1 MSSRPFESP
10 PPYRPD
16 EFKPSHYAPSND
28 MYGGEM
34 HGRPMLSH
42 TAYSFYPE
50 DEILHFYKWTSP
62 PGVIRI
68 LSMLIIVLCIAIF
81 ACVASTLGWDR
92 GYGSNIL
99 GGGIGYPY
107 PGSGF
112 GSFGNGYGYGYGYGY
127 GTGYTDPRAAK
138 GFLLSMAA
146 FCFIAALVIF
156 VTSVIRSE
164 ISRTRRYYLTV
175 IIVSAILGFMVFIA
189 TIVYIMG
196 VNPTAQASGSMY
208 GSQIIAICNQ
218 FYSPTTS
225 GMYVDQY
232 LYHYCVVDPQEAIAI
247 VLGFMV
253 IVAFALIIFFAV
265 KTRRKMDQY
274 DKSNILWD
282 KEPVYDEQP
291 PNVEEWVKNV
301 SAGTQDMPPPP
312 SDYVDRVYSPVAYSS
327 NGKVND
333 KRLYPESSYKSTPV
347 PEVVQ
352 ELPVTSPVDDF
363 RQPHYSS
370 DGNFET
376 PSKRAPTKRRA
387 GKSKRPEQDHYE
399 TDYTTGGES
408 CDELEE
414 DWIREYPPITSD
426 QQRQVYKRSF
436 DTGLQ
441 EYKRL
446 QAELDEINR
455 ELSRLDKELD
465 DYREESEEY
474 MAAADEYNRLKQVKG
489 SANYK
494 NKRNYCKQL
503 KSKLSHI
510 KRMVGD
516 YDRGKTESKFQ
527 IV

>member
-1 MSSRPFESP
+1 MYGSQTAASAASRNLSP
-10 PPYRPD
+10 RPAD
-16 EFKPSHYAPSND
+16 SAPLGMGKPNHYAPSND
-28 MYGGEM
+28 IYGGETPI
-34 HGRPMLSH
+34 RPMLSQP
-42 TAYSFYPE
+42 AYSFYPE

-68 LSMLIIVLCIAIF
+68 LSMLVIVMCIAIF
-81 ACVASTLGWDR
+81 ACVASTLAWDR
-92 GYGSNIL
+92 GYGTLI
-99 GGGIGYPY
+99 GGGMG
-107 PGSGF
+107 
-112 GSFGNGYGYGYGYGY
+112 
-127 GTGYTDPRAAK
+127 GYTDPRAAK
-138 GFLLSMAA
+138 GFFLAMAA

-175 IIVSAILGFMVFIA
+175 IIMSAILGVMVFIA

-196 VNPTAQASGSMY
+196 VNPTAQASGSLY
-208 GSQIIAICNQ
+208 SSQIYALCNQ
-218 FYSPTTS
+218 FYTTAVT
-225 GMYVDQY
+225 GLYVDQY

-253 IVAFALIIFFAV
+253 IVAFALMIFFAV
-265 KTRRKMDQY
+265 KTRSKMYHY

-282 KEPVYDEQP
+282 KERIYDEQP

-301 SAGTQDMPPPP
+301 SAGTQDMPPPL
-312 SDYVDRVYSPVAYSS
+312 SDYAERVDSPMAYSS
-327 NGKVND
+327 NGKVNE
-333 KRLYPESSYKSTPV
+333 KRPYPESSYKSTPV

-352 ELPVTSPVDDF
+352 ELPLMSPVEDL

-370 DGNFET
+370 SGNLEAS
-376 PSKRAPTKRRA
+376 SKRAPAKGRA
-387 GKSKRPEQDHYE
+387 GKSRRSEQDHYE

-426 QQRQVYKRSF
+426 QQRQLYKRNF
-436 DTGLQ
+436 DSGLQ
-441 EYKRL
+441 EYKSL
-446 QAELDEINR
+446 QAELDEINK

-489 SANYK
+489 SADYK
-494 NKRNYCKQL
+494 SKRNYCKQL

-510 KRMVGD
+510 KKMVGD
-516 YDRGKTESKFQ
+516 YDRRKT
-527 IV
+527 